1 MQPQQAHAVR
11 IRHKGQNSMKST
23 DLDADVL
30 ISGGGPCGLVLAI
43 ELGRRGIRTALFHDK
58 GETTPH
64 PAAGAS
70 QARTMEHYR
79 RLGFVQRVRA
89 AGLPPDYPTD
99 VAYFTRFTDA
109 ELSRFQL
116 PSSADAEKQAR
127 SLSGS
132 WSVAELPHRCA
143 QMYIERILRDEAEKL
158 PSVTLHFAC
167 RVASFSEHDDHV
179 EVGVIATSGTART
192 YKGKYLAGAEGA
204 RSGIRKQ
211 LDIHYQGERNTDRP
225 FLAGQM
231 YSTFF
236 RSSEVYDLIPHALA
250 WQYWAINAER
260 RGMMLAVDGR
270 GGFVYMTQLRPGED
284 PATLSDEVIKGL
296 IHSALGR
303 SFDLD
308 IITRSPWTAG
318 LMLVAERFQ
327 QGRVFLGGDAVHLF
341 TPTGG
346 LGYNTAVEDAVNLGW
361 KLAAR
366 VRGWGGDA
374 LLASY
379 EDERKP
385 VAIRNTGYARVFAES
400 MGRFRVPEDIEESS
414 EAGEEARKAAGDYLL
429 QHARS
434 EFNIPG
440 ITLGARYDASQLIV
454 SDGTEPPEDSA
465 SVYIPTACPGGRLP
479 HAWLADG
486 SSLYDALDFE
496 FTLLQLAEN
505 ETPEAILDAARRSG
519 VPLTLLDLRQENLR
533 HIYQADL
540 VLVRPDQIVCWRG
553 DTLANPAAVLAL
565 VSGNSSLQ

>member
-1 MQPQQAHAVR
+1 MES
-11 IRHKGQNSMKST
+11 K

-43 ELGRRGIRTALFHDK
+43 ELGRRGIRTALFNDK
-58 GETTPH
+58 PETTQH

-99 VAYFTRFTDA
+99 VAYFTRFTGM
-109 ELSRFQL
+109 ELSRFHL
-116 PSSADAEKQAR
+116 PSAADAEIQAR

-143 QMYIERILRDEAEKL
+143 QMYIEQILRDEAEKL
-158 PSVTLHFAC
+158 PSVTLHFGC
-167 RVASFSEHDDHV
+167 SVASFEEHDDHV
-179 EVGVIATSGTART
+179 EVEATPANGSAST
-192 YKGKYLAGAEGA
+192 YRGRYLAGTEGA
-204 RSGIRKQ
+204 RSRIRKQ

-236 RSSEVYDLIPHALA
+236 RSTEVYGLIPHAQA

-260 RGMMLAVDGR
+260 RGMMLAVDGK
-270 GGFVYMTQLRPGED
+270 GGFVYMTQLRPGEH
-284 PATLSDEVIKGL
+284 PAALSDDFIKGL

-303 SFDLD
+303 PLDLE
-308 IITRSPWTAG
+308 ILTRSPWTAG

-361 KLAAR
+361 KLAAM
-366 VRGWGGDA
+366 VHGWGGDA

-379 EDERKP
+379 EEERKP
-385 VAIRNTGYARVFAES
+385 VAVRNTGYARVFAES
-400 MGRFRVPEDIEESS
+400 MGRFKVPEDIEADSI
-414 EAGEEARKAAGDYLL
+414 AGEAARHAAGEYLL

-440 ITLGARYDASQLIV
+440 ITLGARYDASPVII
-454 SDGTEPPEDSA
+454 SDGTKPPEDSA
-465 SVYIPTACPGGRLP
+465 SVYVPTACPGGRLP

-486 SSLYDALDFE
+486 RSVYDALSFE

-505 ETPEAILDAARRSG
+505 KSAQVILDTARSFG
-519 VPLTLLDLRQENLR
+519 IPLTLLDLRQENLR
-533 HIYQADL
+533 QVYQADL

-553 DTLANPAAVLAL
+553 NMLNDPAAVLAQAT
-565 VSGNSSLQ
+565 GKSSIH